1 MLGNKAYK
9 TNLLAAS
16 HLIRYA
22 DDFLF
27 ITLNPKGLEQAIPA
41 IKEFLKVRGLE
52 LSEEKTKMISMKIGN
67 QLNFLG

>member
-1 MLGNKAYK
+1 MLGDKAEK

-41 IKEFLKVRGLE
+41 IKEFLKIRGLE
-52 LSEEKTKMISMKIGN
+52 LSEEKTKMTPMKMGSQI
-67 QLNFLG
+67 NFLG